1 MHMDHQIV
9 DILTMDIDTPVK
21 INVLQFCRT
30 MRREHNKILLSE
42 KKSDNIHYN
51 ILFREIKSKHSQ
63 RISVGKHRHRKDV
76 PAA

>member
-9 DILTMDIDTPVK
+9 DLLMMDIDTPVK
-21 INVLQFCRT
+21 INVLQFCRM

-51 ILFREIKSKHSQ
+51 ILFREFKSKHSQ